1 MNFTE
6 VESTFEEFD
15 RSGMGSRTRSESLI
29 YETNSRVDASGIPGS
44 FSNDVPG
51 SPTFTQT
58 NVVGEPGSANE
69 SGNTSSSTTRN
80 YELDREIRYVKQ
92 QVGAIEKISAA
103 VVLNDD
109 RYRDDDG
116 VIDQTRVD
124 EDTARIREVVKGAI
138 GFDETRGD
146 VVLLCPLLLPSRWRS
161 FLTGPGIWSPKNSTR
176 TSR

>member
-1 MNFTE
+1 MGLGNVRSEIDISMNFTE

-29 YETNSRVDASGIPGS
+29 YETNSRVDASGVPGS

-58 NVVGEPGSANE
+58 SAVGSPDGNANE

-109 RYRDDDG
+109 RYRDEDG
-116 VIDQTRVD
+116 VLDQNRVD
-124 EDTARIREVVKGAI
+124 EDTARIERWL
-138 GFDETRGD
+138 RGRL
-146 VVLLCPLLLPSRWRS
+146 VLM
-161 FLTGPGIWSPKNSTR
+161 KVEAM
-176 TSR
+176 